1 MPIKWETRFAA
12 SDSKGALRNSPIR
25 GFHEE
30 TGMSKP
36 SLKAPTMLSLAFVSL
51 SGSSLLHAAANPPPL
66 DNITSAPPATA
77 GDPTP
82 ANPPL
87 ISDPSVA
94 VPEPGNLSTYVSDE
108 TALLKLGKALF
119 WDMQLGSDGIQAC
132 ASCHFKAGA
141 DNRSKNQV
149 SPGLKHQPAEDKF
162 FGNCLE
168 PVLFFGL
175 TTVCSTDPAATPFHT
190 PPANAYNTPNYQLQ
204 TTDFPFFNLTNP
216 NQLAGLSN
224 PVLQD
229 LNDVVSSQG
238 VFSSTLISTVPGSA
252 QDSVTYTADPD
263 GFIINGVDTRR
274 VEPRNAPTV
283 INTIFSKLQF
293 WDGRAKEVFN
303 GVDISGNSTTQVAFA
318 SIPKNPS
325 LVSISLDNSAVASL
339 VSGPIVSINE
349 MSAEGRNAH
358 AIGGKFLARKARRVH
373 PLRPLGQQLVDP
385 TDSVLGGDARS
396 PRLGLAFPSY
406 KALVK
411 AAFNSP
417 WWRSKY
423 AIQLNSDGSFNQF
436 VNAANDDDDDTGLAD
451 NQFTFLEY
459 NFNLFAGLAIQK
471 YLSTLISDQTP
482 FDAFQAGNTSAL
494 DAQQQRGL
502 AIFVKSA
509 ANGGGNCNTCHTLP
523 EGTRASVRRATGVH
537 SIDTSPAPA
546 DPLIN
551 NNAFG
556 FINNYGIRPALD
568 DPGAEAITTLA
579 PPNCT
584 TPAAPPLPACPNPLV
599 NSKFKIPNL
608 RNIGLTAPYNHN
620 GGKSTL
626 EQVVDFYARGRGDA
640 GVAPAGTLPALLDT
654 TSENDANNQPS
665 TVGANNKSALVAFL
679 RNGLTDPRVLYER
692 APFDHPQIMV
702 PNGHPSAIP
711 GSTTPISQGNTN
723 GNAIAT
729 DQLLTIPAVG
739 AAGIA
744 VPQVNFLGLP

>member
-1 MPIKWETRFAA
+1 
-12 SDSKGALRNSPIR
+12 
-25 GFHEE
+25 
-30 TGMSKP
+30 MSKP
-36 SLKAPTMLSLAFVSL
+36 RFNTASFTTTSFKTPSFKITSMLSLAFVTL
-51 SGSSLLHAAANPPPL
+51 GASSLLHAAANPPPL
-66 DNITSAPPATA
+66 DNITSVPPATA

-87 ISDPSVA
+87 ITDPSVA
-94 VPEPGNLSTYVSDE
+94 VPEPGNLSTFVSDQA
-108 TALLKLGKALF
+108 ALLKFGKALF

-149 SPGLKHQPAEDKF
+149 SPGVKHQPLADPF
-162 FGNCLE
+162 FGNCQE
-168 PVLFFGL
+168 PSLFLGL
-175 TTVCSTDPAATPFHT
+175 TTICSTDPSATPFHI
-190 PPANAYNTPNYQLQ
+190 PPANVYSTPNYQLQ
-204 TTDFPFFNLTNP
+204 AADFPFFNLTNP
-216 NQLAGLSN
+216 NQLAGVAN

-238 VFSSTLISTVPGSA
+238 VFSSTLIATVPGSA
-252 QDSVTYTADPD
+252 QDNVTYTADPD
-263 GFIINGVDTRR
+263 GFIINGIDVRR

-283 INTIFSKLQF
+283 INTIFNKLQF
-293 WDGRAKEVFN
+293 WDGRAREVFN
-303 GVDISGNSTTQVAFA
+303 GVDVTGVPTAQVAFA
-318 SIPKNPS
+318 NIPRNPS
-325 LVSISLDNSAVASL
+325 LVSIALDNSAVASL
-339 VSGPIVSINE
+339 VSGPVISINE
-349 MSAEGRNAH
+349 MSAAGRNAH
-358 AIGGKFLARKARRVH
+358 NIGGKFLARKARRVH

-385 TDSVLGGDARS
+385 TDSVLGGDSRS

-411 AAFNSP
+411 AAFNSQ
-417 WWRSKY
+417 WWRSRY
-423 AIQLNSDGSFNQF
+423 AVQLNDDGSFNQF
-436 VNAANDDDDDTGLAD
+436 VRASNDDNDDDGLTD

-459 NFNLFAGLAIQK
+459 NFDLFAGLAIQK
-471 YLSTLISDQTP
+471 YLATLISDQTP
-482 FDAFQAGNTSAL
+482 FDAFQAGNSAAL
-494 DAQQQRGL
+494 TAQQQRGL
-502 AIFVKSA
+502 KVYVNAA
-509 ANGGGNCNTCHTLP
+509 ANGGGNCNTCHTIP
-523 EGTRASVRRATGVH
+523 EGTRASVRRAAGVH
-537 SIDTSPAPA
+537 STDAGPPA

-551 NNAFG
+551 NAAFG

-568 DPGAEAITTLA
+568 DPGAEAVTTLA

-584 TPAAPPLPACPNPLV
+584 TPAAPPLPACPNPLL

-640 GVAPAGTLPALLDT
+640 GVAPAGTLPALLDIT
-654 TSENDANNQPS
+654 AENDVNNQPS
-665 TVGANNKSALVAFL
+665 TVGANNKAALVAFL
-679 RNGLTDPRVLYER
+679 RYGLTDPRVLYEM
-692 APFDHPQIMV
+692 APFDHPQIFV
-702 PNGHPSAIP
+702 PNGHPSAVP

-744 VPQVNFLGLP
+744 VPQANFLGLP

>member
-1 MPIKWETRFAA
+1 
-12 SDSKGALRNSPIR
+12 
-25 GFHEE
+25 
-30 TGMSKP
+30 MSKIRFRTT
-36 SLKAPTMLSLAFVSL
+36 SMLSLTFATL
-51 SGSSLLHAAANPPPL
+51 TGSSLAFAANNPPPL
-66 DNITSAPPATA
+66 DNITSVPPATA

-94 VPEPGNLSTYVSDE
+94 VPEPSNLSTFVQDE
-108 TALLKLGKALF
+108 TSLLKFGKALF

-168 PVLFFGL
+168 PVLFPGL
-175 TTVCSTDPAATPFHT
+175 STVCSTDPTATPFHT
-190 PPANAYNTPNYQLQ
+190 PPANAYSTPNYQLQ

-216 NQLAGLSN
+216 NQLAGAGN

-229 LNDVVSSQG
+229 LNDIVSSQG
-238 VFSSTLISTVPGSA
+238 VFSSTLIQTVPGSA
-252 QDSVTYTADPD
+252 QDTVTYTADPD
-263 GFIINGVDTRR
+263 GFIINGIDTRR
-274 VEPRNAPTV
+274 VEPRNAPSV
-283 INTIFSKLQF
+283 INTIFNKLLF
-293 WDGRAKEVFN
+293 WDGRAREISN
-303 GVDISGNSTTQVAFA
+303 GVDLTGSQTSQVAFA
-318 SIPKNPS
+318 TVPNNPS

-339 VSGPIVSINE
+339 VSGPTVSINE
-349 MSAEGRNAH
+349 MSAAGRNAH
-358 AIGGKFLARKARRVH
+358 EIGGKFLARTARKIH
-373 PLRPLGQQLVDP
+373 PLHPLAQQLVDP
-385 TDSVLGGDARS
+385 TDSVLGGDSKS
-396 PRLGLAFPSY
+396 PKPGIKFPSY
-406 KALVK
+406 KALIK
-411 AAFNSP
+411 ASFNSQ

-423 AIQLNSDGSFNQF
+423 AVQVNSDGTFNSF
-436 VNAANDDDDDTGLAD
+436 VKAVNDDDDDDGLAD

-494 DAQQQRGL
+494 TAQQQQGL
-502 AIFVKSA
+502 MLFVNTA
-509 ANGGGNCNTCHTLP
+509 AAGGSNCNTCHTIP
-523 EGTRASVRRATGVH
+523 EMTRASVRRATGVH
-537 SIDTSPAPA
+537 STDVSPPPA

-584 TPAAPPLPACPNPLV
+584 TPAVPPLPACPNTLV

-640 GVAPAGTLPALLDT
+640 GVAPAASLPALLDT
-654 TSENDANNQPS
+654 TPQNDINNQPS
-665 TVGANNKSALVAFL
+665 TVGANNKAALVAFL
-679 RNGLTDPRVLYER
+679 RYGLTDQRVLYEQ

-702 PNGHPSAIP
+702 PNGHPYATP

-729 DQLLTIPAVG
+729 DELLTIPAVG
-739 AAGIA
+739 AAG
-744 VPQVNFLGLP
+744 VTFPQENFLGLP